1 MKEFFEKLNLT
12 RLKLELL
19 SVFIIVVCALSVFS
33 VMLTSKTSLTYDKGK
48 ITYTGYVKNS
58 RMNGQGILKF
68 ENGDVYKGSF
78 RNGVFEGQGSFV
90 SSNGW
95 SYVGQFKK
103 GVPDGKGTLTAKN
116 KKVYKGT
123 FKQGI
128 YQK

>member
-1 MKEFFEKLNLT
+1 MKELIEKLSLT
-12 RLKLELL
+12 RLKLEIISL
-19 SVFIIVVCALSVFS
+19 VIIVLCALSVYT
-33 VMLTSKTSLTYDKGK
+33 VMLSKKTSLTYDKGK
-48 ITYTGYVKNS
+48 ITYTGYVKNN
-58 RMNGQGILKF
+58 RMNGQGKLTF
-68 ENGDVYKGSF
+68 ENGDTYTGYF
-78 RNGVFEGQGSFV
+78 RNGVFEGKGSFV

-103 GVPDGKGTLTAKN
+103 GIPNGEGTLTAKN